1 MTLRLPGLYA
11 VTPDGLPDGDLLDRV
26 ARSLAGG
33 VRLLQYRAKP
43 AGGAGVRSN
52 ADTHADA
59 HADAHAAARVRAA
72 HAIAAACRAAG
83 AMLIVNDDPWLA
95 AEVGAD
101 GVHLGRDDGTVARAR
116 GFVGRALVGVSCYD
130 SIERA
135 LQAEADGADYVAFG
149 AMFPSR
155 VKPDAVRA
163 SPALLATARARL
175 RVPVVAIGGIDL
187 DNAASVLRAGAD
199 SLAVISALYAAPDIG
214 AAVRRFNELI
224 ETESRSQPSAAAT
237 SPDPS

>member
-33 VRLLQYRAKP
+33 VRLLQYRAKS
-43 AGGAGVRSN
+43 AGGAGDRSN
-52 ADTHADA
+52 ADT

>member
-43 AGGAGVRSN
+43 AGGAGVRS
-52 ADTHADA
+52 HAD
-59 HADAHAAARVRAA
+59 ARVRAA

>member
-1 MTLRLPGLYA
+1 MQETMTLRLPGLYA
-11 VTPDGLPDGDLLDRV
+11 VTPDGLPAGELLDRV
-26 ARSLAGG
+26 GQSLAAG

-43 AGGAGVRSN
+43 AGGAGRGLESGQ
-52 ADTHADA
+52 D
-59 HADAHAAARVRAA
+59 AARDAETRVSTART
-72 HAIAAACRAAG
+72 IAAACRGAG
-83 AMLIVNDDPWLA
+83 AMLVINDDPQLA
-95 AEVGAD
+95 AQVGAD

-116 GFVGRALVGVSCYD
+116 SFVGRALVGVSCYD
-130 SIERA
+130 SLERA

-155 VKPDAVRA
+155 VKPGAVRA
-163 SPALLATARARL
+163 SLALLATARARL

-187 DNAASVLRAGAD
+187 GNAASVLHAGAD

-224 ETESRSQPSAAAT
+224 ETETRSQPSAAAA
-237 SPDPS
+237 SPDQP

>member
-43 AGGAGVRSN
+43 AGGAGVRSH
-52 ADTHADA
+52 ADT

-163 SPALLATARARL
+163 SPALLASARARL

>member
-43 AGGAGVRSN
+43 AGGARVRSN
-52 ADTHADA
+52 ADT

>member
-43 AGGAGVRSN
+43 AGGARVRSN
-52 ADTHADA
+52 
-59 HADAHAAARVRAA
+59 ADAHAAARVRAA